1 MKTKKV
7 YFVKM
12 MQFIGNYLYIKY
24 KQNTTLLKNYATYFC
39 QIFEFKLEFALGNV
53 RSWQSSFIQS

>member
-7 YFVKM
+7 YQIFVKM

-24 KQNTTLLKNYATYFC
+24 KQNTTLLKNYATCFC
-39 QIFEFKLEFALGNV
+39 
-53 RSWQSSFIQS
+53 